1 LVVRV
6 DIGDGVRLF
15 VDIDGP
21 GLVADGPVMRD
32 RPTLL
37 LVHGGPA
44 MDSSVFRGSGLDE
57 LTDVAQVVCY
67 DNRGA
72 GRSDWRSPDEWAL
85 DTWADDVVRLCD
97 ALGIVEPVVLGSS
110 FGGMVAQRYL
120 ARHPGHPGRV
130 ILAGTAARLDLDL
143 VAAAF
148 AARGGEHAAEIARCY
163 LAGDQSRA
171 DDYDRVCL
179 PLYATTPVEAT
190 RFARV
195 VVNPDLSGHFKRE
208 WNTIDLRPG
217 LAAVECP
224 VLVVGGEL
232 DPICPVPAVDEIVKA
247 LPPQHVRFVELAGA
261 SHMEAAADGIAALVR
276 EFLGELTDSREPVV

>member
-6 DIGDGVRLF
+6 DIGDGVRPF

-57 LTDVAQVVCY
+57 LTDVAQVVYY
-67 DNRGA
+67 DHRGA

-85 DTWADDVVRLCD
+85 ARWADDVVRLCD

-110 FGGMVAQRYL
+110 FGGMVVQRYL
-120 ARHPGHPGRV
+120 ARHPGHPGGV
-130 ILAGTAARLDLDL
+130 ILAGAAARPDLDL

-163 LAGDQSRA
+163 LAGDRSRA

-179 PLYATTPVEAT
+179 PLYTTTPVEPT

-195 VVNPDLSGHFKRE
+195 VV
-208 WNTIDLRPG
+208 
-217 LAAVECP
+217 
-224 VLVVGGEL
+224 

-247 LPPQHVRFVELAGA
+247 LPPQQLSVVELAGA

-276 EFLGELTDSREPVV
+276 EFLGELTDSREPAVV